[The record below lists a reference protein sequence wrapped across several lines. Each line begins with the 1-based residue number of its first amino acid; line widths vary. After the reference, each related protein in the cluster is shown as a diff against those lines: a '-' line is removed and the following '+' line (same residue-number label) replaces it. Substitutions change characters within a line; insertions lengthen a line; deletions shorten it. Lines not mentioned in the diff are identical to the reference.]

1 MPIRARPPT
10 HPEFP
15 NRPDHPDR
23 PGRPGRPKPPP
34 RPRAAGPR
42 QRWRN
47 DAGRRAAGLALLA
60 ALTGCTAARVI
71 THSPDPSAQAA
82 PAGVYRIDPD
92 HTAVLWAVDHLGYS
106 VFRGRFDTV
115 TGRLTFDPQDPAKSR
130 LAVAVDT
137 LSLHTGVPALDAQL
151 HAPDLFDSQAYPLI
165 RFDSG
170 DITLTGPTT
179 GTVDGMLTLKGRSH
193 PLRLHVTFNGA
204 APNPISGAQTLGFSA
219 TGTVRRSRLGLGR
232 WRPAVG
238 DTVHLT
244 IDAELVYQPAA
255 SPAQP

>member
-1 MPIRARPPT
+1 
-10 HPEFP
+10 
-15 NRPDHPDR
+15 
-23 PGRPGRPKPPP
+23 PGRRRRRGRLGRPKPPP
-34 RPRAAGPR
+34 RP
-42 QRWRN
+42 
-47 DAGRRAAGLALLA
+47 RAAGLALLA
-60 ALTGCTAARVI
+60 ALTGCTAVRVI

-151 HAPDLFDSQAYPLI
+151 HAPDLFDSQAHPLI

-170 DITLTGPTT
+170 DITLTGPTA

-244 IDAELVYQPAA
+244 IDAELIYQPAA
-255 SPAQP
+255 SPARP